1 LKQVPECRGAGSNP
15 VKWAEGSAIGSMNK
29 NRAYFSEE
37 AYVIKIS
44 KTLACDVT

>member
-1 LKQVPECRGAGSNP
+1 MPECRGSESNP
-15 VKWAEGSAIGSMNK
+15 VKWAEGNVIGSMNK

-44 KTLACDVT
+44 KTLDCDET